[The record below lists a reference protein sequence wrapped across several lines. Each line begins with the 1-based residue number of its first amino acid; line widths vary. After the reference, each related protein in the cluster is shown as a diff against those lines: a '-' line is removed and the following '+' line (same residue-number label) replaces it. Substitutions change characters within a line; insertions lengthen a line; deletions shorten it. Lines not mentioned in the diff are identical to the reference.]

1 MNSNLENQTK
11 AFLNELKESRKKHT
25 IEERTWALE
34 LLYACFTASLEEDE
48 RERFLKLSNHIVG
61 ITKTFDPIT
70 PQYKAYADL
79 HVMVEDL
86 RSKLPR

>member
-1 MNSNLENQTK
+1 MNSNLEKQTK
-11 AFLNELKESRKKHT
+11 AFLNELEQSRQKHT
-25 IEERTWALE
+25 VEERMWALE
-34 LLYACFTASLEEDE
+34 LLCACLTASLEENE

-61 ITKTFDPIT
+61 ITKTFDPVT

-79 HVMVEDL
+79 HVLVEDL